1 MLRQIIGNDDIML
14 DIALAL
20 FEHLIVNNISL
31 NNCIDWFHKL
41 SVAPEILLPLLHNT
55 HHKQYMLL
63 YPFGFWRPDLFV
75 RLEHAEINITPS
87 DFAMVQIVNGYHYFS
102 CLMNRAWFDEFLD
115 LAAIETM
122 RVFMIFF
129 GSPIPVCDALGVDD
143 PSYFKHYEEKIKKK
157 LL

>member
-55 HHKQYMLL
+55 HHKQHDGNSSSNFANDCGCAFQLL
-63 YPFGFWRPDLFV
+63 LQRSFANLLSPN
-75 RLEHAEINITPS
+75 RLH
-87 DFAMVQIVNGYHYFS
+87 
-102 CLMNRAWFDEFLD
+102 
-115 LAAIETM
+115 
-122 RVFMIFF
+122 
-129 GSPIPVCDALGVDD
+129 DATN
-143 PSYFKHYEEKIKKK
+143 E
-157 LL
+157 